1 MKKLFFLSCCLVLSL
16 STFAQKK
23 KNASKKAPSKAVAVD
38 STNLLNKNII
48 KPGIQQVEDFVEGSL
63 QAKDLTASQDGQK
76 RFYDAYKI
84 LLHEG
89 EELML
94 EHNSSAFRVMLGFKH
109 PNKQKQTEFSY
120 DANPFSGNSSNKFH
134 FTAPSTGV
142 YTLLATS
149 MDAGQ
154 IGKYSL
160 KKTVY
165 APNVMEAQVDAAL
178 AQNFKALLT
187 SKKDGFKSILGE
199 KIKKDKKDKALDK
212 AVGQERYNAK
222 AELITGKTGLIL
234 VENGGTANYKSIVFE
249 SEQEAEAQG
258 YFENLKKQL
267 QILTRNW
274 LEQPGNDKLFSAST
288 DQDIVSLTLSSVE
301 DKKKKKSTWQV
312 IFTLN

>member
-1 MKKLFFLSCCLVLSL
+1 M
-16 STFAQKK
+16 STLAQKK
-23 KNASKKAPSKAVAVD
+23 KNSSKKAPNKAVAVD

-48 KPGIQQVEDFVEGSL
+48 KPGIQQVEDLVEGSL

-76 RFYDAYKI
+76 RFYDTYKI

-94 EHNSSAFRVMLGFKH
+94 EHSSSAFRVMLGFKH

-154 IGKYSL
+154 TGKYSL

-187 SKKDGFKSILGE
+187 SKKEGFKSILGE
-199 KIKKDKKDKALDK
+199 KMKKDKKDKALDK
-212 AVGQERYNAK
+212 AAGQERYNAK
-222 AELITGKTGLIL
+222 AELVTGKAGLVL
-234 VENGGTANYKSIVFE
+234 VENSGQTANYKSVVFE
-249 SEQEAEAQG
+249 SEQENDAQG
-258 YFENLKKQL
+258 YFDNLKKQL

-288 DQDIVSLTLSSVE
+288 DQDIVSLTLSSIE
-301 DKKKKKSTWQV
+301 DKKKKKTTWQV